1 MELELYNKRDAWLN
15 LPEDISWDKFTQV
28 LDELGGANQK
38 LQWLIGDALLFC
50 EGKWKDRIDDAKK
63 RTGLAG
69 NTLNNYIVVSRA
81 FPTTQRRVSL
91 TWMHHCEAMRAEP
104 KDRSNILA
112 QAESNKWSTRDI
124 RFALSEHGGEEK
136 EKGAKIGFLPAEW
149 ALEMKRW
156 LGTQP
161 QFSEWDEA
169 NLLALKSRFDKDII
183 PIYQAICKAIE
194 SKN

>member
-1 MELELYNKRDAWLN
+1 MEIELYNNRDAWLN
-15 LPEDISWDKFTQV
+15 LPDDISWDKFTQV

-50 EGKWKDRIDDAKK
+50 EGKWKDRIEEAKG
-63 RTGLAG
+63 RTGLAHA
-69 NTLNNYIVVSRA
+69 TLNGFIVVSRA
-81 FPTTQRRVSL
+81 FPNMRRRMSL
-91 TWMHHCEAMRAEP
+91 SWSHHREALNAPEDEREKALDSAE
-104 KDRSNILA
+104 KNG
-112 QAESNKWSTRDI
+112 WSIRDL
-124 RFALSEHGGEEK
+124 RFALADCSGEEK

-161 QFSEWDEA
+161 PFSEWDEA